1 MIQEN
6 EVIMVV
12 LGIGV
17 SIFVLVS
24 RLQLKRV
31 PSFEILII
39 GFSSLVAG
47 WVLTVLEGFFWE
59 ESLNFLEHMCYAMSS
74 IFVTAW
80 CWKALGSVKEN
91 R

>member
-1 MIQEN
+1 MIHEN

-17 SIFVLVS
+17 SIFVLAN
-24 RLQLKRV
+24 RPRLKRI
-31 PSFEILII
+31 PSSAILII
-39 GFSSLVAG
+39 GFSTLVAG

-59 ESLNFLEHMCYAMSS
+59 QPLNFLEHMCYAISS
-74 IFVTAW
+74 IFVAAW
-80 CWKALGSVKEN
+80 CWKALGGKQEN